1 MSLLGQL
8 AIILVAVAAAAIIG
22 ERFRSSA
29 IPLFIIA
36 GILLGPYEPF
46 PSAILQGEPLY
57 LISELGI
64 ILLLFYLGLE
74 FSLERLI
81 QARNLVVRGGVIDL
95 VVNGGLG
102 FAVGVALFGVS
113 AEALIVAGIIYVSS
127 SGIIIQALFDFRRL
141 ADDETDLV
149 LGILVFEDMAV
160 AVFLAIASALAVGQ
174 TVSAGM
180 ITARTVIV
188 VAFVAAFLVASRYL
202 PKYINRISPYIERE
216 RLVLAA
222 LALVV
227 GAAALAEWAGLSA
240 AIGAL
245 LAGILLSETEARD
258 RIERHLY
265 GLRDFAASIFFF
277 SFGLQI
283 DLGTAGEIWQWILI
297 GAVVAVGGKLVA
309 GWFSGRSSGFSR
321 RQSFTVGSSLIARGE
336 FSLILA
342 QIAALGVALDPGF
355 RQRITSFAGVL
366 VLVTALIGV
375 LLMRES
381 RTIGRALFGSRK
393 PSAAVVVHEE
403 ERS

>member
-1 MSLLGQL
+1 MALL
-8 AIILVAVAAAAIIG
+8 
-22 ERFRSSA
+22 
-29 IPLFIIA
+29 
-36 GILLGPYEPF
+36 
-46 PSAILQGEPLY
+46 
-57 LISELGI
+57 
-64 ILLLFYLGLE
+64 
-74 FSLERLI
+74 
-81 QARNLVVRGGVIDL
+81 
-95 VVNGGLG
+95 VNGFVRDVMQKLPME
-102 FAVGVALFGVS
+102 FAVEAQKLLFGVS

-149 LGILVFEDMAV
+149 LGILVFEDMAI

-174 TVSAGM
+174 TVSGGM

-202 PKYINRISPYIERE
+202 PKYINRVSPYLERE

-222 LALVV
+222 LALLV

-245 LAGILLSETEARD
+245 LVGILLSDTEARD

-265 GLRDFAASIFFF
+265 GLRDFAAAIFFF
-277 SFGLQI
+277 AFGLQI
-283 DLGTAGEIWQWILI
+283 DLRSAGEIWQWILI
-297 GAVVAVGGKLVA
+297 GAVVAVGGKLAA

-355 RQRITSFAGVL
+355 RERITSFAGVL